1 MFNTQNFTN
10 KQVRT
15 VWNNEKK
22 KFYFVISDI
31 VKTLTKTQNP
41 KEYTKKLRKYD
52 KELAKVW
59 DQFVS
64 LVEVK
69 TNGGRQYMNCASAL
83 GIARI
88 IQSIRSPK
96 TRIFRNWIN
105 SLNLDFNDL
114 NNKTIITNDSLK
126 EFYSILENPRNW
138 KEKFKAFSS
147 RKKTDPLLR
156 KMNKL
161 ESIFSMIEENAIIT
175 KKKKII
181 KKKMRLTNAKPHVG
195 LLHVTNIKM
204 KK

>member
-1 MFNTQNFTN
+1 MINTQILPNN
-10 KQVRT
+10 QVRT

-31 VKTLTKTQNP
+31 VRCLTKTPNP
-41 KEYTKKLRKYD
+41 KEYTKKIRKYD
-52 KELAKVW
+52 KELSLVW

-64 LVEVK
+64 LVEVR
-69 TNGGRQYMNCASAL
+69 TNGGRQFMNCASAL

-96 TRIFRNWIN
+96 SRIFRNWIN

-147 RKKTDPLLR
+147 RKKNDPLLR

-161 ESIFSMIEENAIIT
+161 ESIFTLMEENEIVT

-181 KKKMRLTNAKPHVG
+181 KKKPTLAV
-195 LLHVTNIKM
+195 
-204 KK
+204 